1 MKFLLTMQICS
12 LMSGECGQAMQ
23 RAMPLNSFHECI
35 MAGHLN
41 SMNVYQ
47 KLGPEFTNQD
57 KTFIK
62 FWCTESNTI

>member
-1 MKFLLTMQICS
+1 
-12 LMSGECGQAMQ
+12 MSGECSQAMQ

-41 SMNVYQ
+41 SMDVYQ
-47 KLGPEFTNQD
+47 KLGPEYTNND

-62 FWCTESNTI
+62 FWCTESKTI